1 MKPKRDPD
9 KPAAVII
16 KPMEPPPGF
25 RFFTIGPEEMSTI
38 PLCNCGSYMTTETLE
53 GEWLCRWCEPERAR
67 ERGERTIGLLKARA
81 KILQQHGPTKR
92 EIK

>member
-25 RFFTIGPEEMSTI
+25 RFFTVGPEEMDTI
-38 PLCNCGSYMTTETLE
+38 PLCQCGSYMTTETLK

-67 ERGERTIGLLKARA
+67 ERGERTIAVLKARA
-81 KILQQHGPTKR
+81 KILATISPTKR
-92 EIK
+92 EVK

>member
-1 MKPKRDPD
+1 
-9 KPAAVII
+9 
-16 KPMEPPPGF
+16 
-25 RFFTIGPEEMSTI
+25 
-38 PLCNCGSYMTTETLE
+38 MTTETLE

-81 KILQQHGPTKR
+81 KILQSNGPTKR

>member
-1 MKPKRDPD
+1 MRPKQPQD

-25 RFFTIGPEEMSTI
+25 RFFTIGPEEMDAI
-38 PLCNCGSYMTTETLE
+38 PLCKCGSYMTTETLE
-53 GEWLCRWCEPERAR
+53 GGWLCRWCEPERAR

-81 KILQQHGPTKR
+81 KILATMSSTKR
-92 EIK
+92 EVK

>member
-1 MKPKRDPD
+1 MRPKQAAD

-25 RFFTIGPEEMSTI
+25 QFFTIGPEEMNTI
-38 PLCNCGSYMTTETLE
+38 PLCQCGSHKTTETLE
-53 GEWLCRWCEPERAR
+53 GEWFCRWCEENRAR
-67 ERGERTIGLLKARA
+67 ERGERTIAILKARA

>member
-1 MKPKRDPD
+1 MRPKQPAD
-9 KPAAVII
+9 KPAAVIVN
-16 KPMEPPPGF
+16 PMEPPPGF
-25 RFFTIGPEEMSTI
+25 RFFTIGSEEMNAI

-81 KILQQHGPTKR
+81 KILATMSPTKK
-92 EIK
+92 EIA

>member
-1 MKPKRDPD
+1 MRPKQPAD

-25 RFFTIGPEEMSTI
+25 RFFTIGPEQMDTI

-81 KILQQHGPTKR
+81 KILQSNGPTKR
-92 EIK
+92 ETK

>member
-1 MKPKRDPD
+1 MKPKQPAD
-9 KPAAVII
+9 KPAAVVV
-16 KPMEPPPGF
+16 KSMEPPPGF
-25 RFFTIGPEEMSTI
+25 RFFMIGSDEMDKI
-38 PLCNCGSYMTTETLE
+38 PLCNCGSYKTTETLT

-81 KILQQHGPTKR
+81 KILQSNGPTKR

>member
-1 MKPKRDPD
+1 MRPKQPAD

-25 RFFTIGPEEMSTI
+25 RFFTIGPEEMDAI

-67 ERGERTIGLLKARA
+67 ERGERTIAVLKARS
-81 KILQQHGPTKR
+81 KILATMSPTKR
-92 EIK
+92 EVK